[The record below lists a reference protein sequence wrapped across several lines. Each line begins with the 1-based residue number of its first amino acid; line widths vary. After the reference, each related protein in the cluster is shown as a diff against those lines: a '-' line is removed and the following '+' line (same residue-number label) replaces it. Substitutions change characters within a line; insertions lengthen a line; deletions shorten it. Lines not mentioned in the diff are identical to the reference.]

1 LYVVVAQVVLVE
13 PTLVTAAVTEG
24 VPTEVLVVLAGI
36 RVRAV
41 MAALLLRVKLALAVE
56 VEAAQTIKVVVV
68 GLVLVEVLVSLAK
81 ALMVRVELMVLR
93 LVVAE
98 AVQAVQTAAP
108 HQPARLA
115 QEEVCM
121 VAAAAVHNIHLL

>member
-1 LYVVVAQVVLVE
+1 VE

-93 LVVAE
+93 LVVAK
-98 AVQAVQTAAP
+98 AVQAVQTAAA
-108 HQPARLA
+108 HRAVRQA

-121 VAAAAVHNIHLL
+121 AAAAAVHNIHLL